1 MYILPGE
8 YFKTVFEWLRLTWEF
23 ALISFFSMAIF
34 LNTDISQGSLATCL
48 R

>member
-23 ALISFFSMAIF
+23 ALISFLVWRFF
-34 LNTDISQGSLATCL
+34 
-48 R
+48 